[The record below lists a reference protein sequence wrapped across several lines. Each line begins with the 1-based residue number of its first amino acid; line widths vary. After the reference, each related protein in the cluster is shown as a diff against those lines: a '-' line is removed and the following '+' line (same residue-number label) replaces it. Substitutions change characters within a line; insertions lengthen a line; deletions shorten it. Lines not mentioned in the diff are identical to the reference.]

1 MVTCPS
7 AVPAPQRGQPRQV
20 LGSPGLTHLASN
32 PRGWL
37 SPAAAFRGL
46 SLGGTGMGSP
56 GCAVQVTCL
65 FRTLRGLK
73 RYPPH

>member
-20 LGSPGLTHLASN
+20 LGSPGL
-32 PRGWL
+32 

-46 SLGGTGMGSP
+46 SLGGTGMGPP
-56 GCAVQVTCL
+56 GYAVQVTCL

-73 RYPPH
+73 HYPPH